1 MTGRASWG
9 VSAWPTLLSIF
20 PCLKRKIIKV
30 VNCVKSLARKN
41 GEKLKTLNPDVY
53 IVIANDHADQFLLDC
68 VPSFTIHHGKHG
80 KGSFAGRD
88 YKFDIN
94 SELATS
100 LVRYAQDE
108 GYDPAFTSSARLD
121 YTFGIPLTFLQ
132 IDGPIIPIFVFI
144 HFPSIRYLILSYLPL
159 IWFRLWLLF

>member
-1 MTGRASWG
+1 M
-9 VSAWPTLLSIF
+9 
-20 PCLKRKIIKV
+20 
-30 VNCVKSLARKN
+30 
-41 GEKLKTLNPDVY
+41 
-53 IVIANDHADQFLLDC
+53 IANDHADQFFLDC

-88 YKFDIN
+88 YEFDIS

-121 YTFGIPLTFLQ
+121 YAFGIPLTFLQ
-132 IDGPIIPIFVFI
+132 IDGPIIPIFVNAYVPPQLERQKFVDE
-144 HFPSIRYLILSYLPL
+144 PESYANGQDINKRQRALLAELNQAELVKLGVHPFLP
-159 IWFRLWLLF
+159 FMVRLQLYRDGVVLK